1 MSFIENVKGGFKSFG
16 QKVKNGLKKPDFK
29 AQSESG
35 GNMFVI
41 ICSWVY
47 KLRSIFLA
55 VPVLFTAIILAIQN
69 MTRLPETVNLYFPG
83 ENILAA
89 NLTEISREV
98 AVFGPLLVT
107 VLCLVMMF
115 LSRRVTFPWLISV
128 FTLVLPPFIYF
139 ITVFPG

>member
-1 MSFIENVKGGFKSFG
+1 MSFMENVKGGFKSFG

>member
-1 MSFIENVKGGFKSFG
+1 MKKNNNGVQSFWQKMKNNWTKTTSDFKSE
-16 QKVKNGLKKPDFK
+16 
-29 AQSESG
+29 AASG
-35 GNMFVI
+35 GNMFLI

-55 VPVLFTAIILAIQN
+55 IPVAFTAVIMAIQN
-69 MTRLPETVNLYFPG
+69 MTRLPEKVSLFFPG
-83 ENILAA
+83 ENILTA
-89 NLTEISREV
+89 NLIELSREV

-115 LSRRVTFPWLISV
+115 LSRRVTFPWLISL
-128 FTLVLPPFIYF
+128 FSLFLPPFIYF